1 MNQNELLTPDQVSEI
16 LKVTVGT
23 LENWRFKGYG
33 PKYIKLGNTRR
44 SPVRY
49 RRKDVDGWVASVS
62 GEAV

>member
-33 PKYIKLGNTRR
+33 PKYIKLGNARR

-49 RRKDVDGWVASVS
+49 RRKDVDGWVAFVS